1 MFFKK
6 VFFFSNVF
14 HTSSVLPY
22 DFCQFVSVSLFFKTK
37 NTAAMR
43 CFFWIDLWM
52 IRDSH
57 KKTFTLSPSILFNE
71 GVGPLIFSIIVILGG
86 AFLSLITLSLGIAF
100 IENPLPLP
108 HQIETGLV
116 ILLCGVLSFIGLFGG
131 IKSLIRQIRGEKISK
146 FKS

>member
-1 MFFKK
+1 MTF
-6 VFFFSNVF
+6 
-14 HTSSVLPY
+14 
-22 DFCQFVSVSLFFKTK
+22 VSLFQFSLFLK
-37 NTAAMR
+37 NENAAEMR
-43 CFFWIDLWM
+43 RFFWIDLWM

-71 GVGPLIFSIIVILGG
+71 GMWPLIFSIIVILGG
-86 AFLSLITLSLGIAF
+86 AFLSLITLGLGIAF

-131 IKSLIRQIRGEKISK
+131 IKSLIRQIRGVKISK
-146 FKS
+146 VKN